1 VIVKGEYMNRNL
13 RWRVLLTLAVMVVAL
28 CLVLPSVPGIKNTL
42 LGKILPDTAINL
54 GLDLKGGIHLTLGVD
69 VDKAIENNM
78 STMGQDIKASA
89 REEDLAVLKPTALPG
104 TRLEAVLVG
113 SARQEAFEKLL
124 GKQFPNLRIDGKET
138 LPEDRVKYVLSMTPD
153 YKKYLAKLTLDQAV
167 KTIRNRI
174 DQFGVAEPDIRRQEG
189 NRIQVQL
196 PGLNDPERAIAVIGK
211 TAHLEF
217 KVVDDSVDP
226 ESAKQGLLGP
236 GRELGVMTQRGPNN
250 AAAELPIVLKKEAV
264 MTGEHITDARATI
277 EQNNNQFAVSMTF
290 NARGARVFERV
301 TEENIKKRL
310 AIVLDGK
317 CYSAPVIQDKIAGG
331 KAQITGNFSQEEARD
346 LAIVLRAGA
355 LPAPVTV
362 LEQRTVGP
370 TLGQESIDA
379 GIMATG
385 IAALAIVLFMAV
397 YYKTAGLF
405 ANTVLML
412 NIVLT
417 LAGLAAFGATLT
429 LPGIAGIIL
438 TIVMAVDANVLIYE
452 RIREELRHGLVASEA
467 VHKGYD
473 RATLTILDSNTTN
486 VLVAIILY
494 QFGTGPIRGFAVT
507 LVLGIVMSMFT
518 AIFVSRIMFDLYLS
532 KRPADSAVSI

>member
-1 VIVKGEYMNRNL
+1 MGEHMFRNL
-13 RWRVLLTLAVMVVAL
+13 RWRIIVSLVVLAVAVIL
-28 CLVLPSVPGIKNTL
+28 LLPSAPGIKKTT
-42 LGKILPDTAINL
+42 LGKLLPDTAINL

-78 STMGQDIKASA
+78 AGIGQDIRAVA
-89 REEDLAVLKPTALPG
+89 REKNLAVIKPNVMSGP
-104 TRLEAVLVG
+104 RLEAQLVG
-113 SARQEAFEKLL
+113 AANQEAFETLL
-124 GKQFPNLRIDGKET
+124 KKEFRNLKIDSKENQA
-138 LPEDRVKYVLSMTPD
+138 EDRVRYVLSMTPEF
-153 YKKYLAKLTLDQAV
+153 KKELAKLTLDQAV

-196 PGLNDPERAIAVIGK
+196 PGLSDPERAIAVIGK

-217 KVVDDSVDP
+217 KLVDDTVDP
-226 ESAKQGLLGP
+226 AAIKQGLVGP
-236 GRELGVMTQRGPNN
+236 GREIIPLMQRSTGAAGKDVPLVVM
-250 AAAELPIVLKKEAV
+250 KDAV
-264 MTGEHITDARATI
+264 MTGEHITDARAQI
-277 EQNNNQFAVSMTF
+277 EQNNNQFSVGLTF
-290 NARGARVFERV
+290 NARGARIFERV

-331 KAQITGNFSQEEARD
+331 KAQITGSFTQDEARD

-355 LPAPVTV
+355 LPAPVSI

-379 GIMATG
+379 GMMATL
-385 IAALAIVLFMAV
+385 IAAVAIVVFMAV
-397 YYKTAGLF
+397 YYGVAGLF
-405 ANTVLML
+405 ANAVLML

-417 LAGLAAFGATLT
+417 LAGLALFGATLT

-438 TIVMAVDANVLIYE
+438 TIAMAVDANVLIYE
-452 RIREELRHGLVASEA
+452 RIREELRLGLKAAEA

-473 RATLTILDSNTTN
+473 RAMLAILDSNTTN

-507 LVLGIVMSMFT
+507 MVLGIIMSMFT
-518 AIFVSRIMFDLYLS
+518 AIFISRIMFDIYLS
-532 KRPADSAVSI
+532 KRPADAAVSI

>member
-1 VIVKGEYMNRNL
+1 MNISL
-13 RWRVLLTLAVMVVAL
+13 RWRIIITIAVLSLAII
-28 CLVLPSVPGIKNTL
+28 LVLPSLPGIKKTT

-69 VDKAIENNM
+69 VDKAIENSM
-78 STMGQDIKASA
+78 ATHGQDIKAGA
-89 REEDLAVLKPTALPG
+89 REENLAVLKPTVLPG
-104 TRLEAVLVG
+104 PRLEAQLVG
-113 SARQEAFEKLL
+113 ADKQEAFEKLL
-124 GKQFPNLRIDGKET
+124 AKQFPTLKIDAKET
-138 LPEDRVKYVLSMTPD
+138 QSEDRVKYVLSFTPD
-153 YKKYLAKLTLDQAV
+153 YKKYLNKLTLDQAV

-196 PGLNDPERAIAVIGK
+196 PGLQDPDRAIAVIGK

-217 KVVDDSVDP
+217 KIVDDMVDP
-226 ESAKQGLLGP
+226 ASIKQGLIPP
-236 GRELGVMTQRGPNN
+236 GREISSINQRGGLDGKV
-250 AAAELPIVLKKEAV
+250 AEQPIVLMRDAV
-264 MTGEHITDARATI
+264 MTGEYITDARAQI
-277 EQNNNQFAVSMTF
+277 EQNNNQFSVSLTF
-290 NARGARVFERV
+290 NARGAKVFERV

-317 CYSAPVIQDKIAGG
+317 VYSAPVIQDKIAGG
-331 KAQITGNFSQEEARD
+331 RAQITGRFTQDEARD

-355 LPAPVTV
+355 LPAPVNV

-379 GIMATG
+379 GMLATG
-385 IAALAIVLFMAV
+385 IAAIAIVVFMAI
-397 YYKTAGLF
+397 YYSTAGMF
-405 ANTVLML
+405 ADVVLLL
-412 NIVLT
+412 NILMT
-417 LAGLAAFGATLT
+417 MAGLGLFGATLT

-438 TIVMAVDANVLIYE
+438 TIAMAVDANVLIFE
-452 RIREELRHGLVASEA
+452 RIREELRHGATPRQA
-467 VHKGYD
+467 VEKGYGK
-473 RATLTILDSNTTN
+473 ATLTILDSNTTN
-486 VLVAIILY
+486 VIVAIILY

-532 KRPADSAVSI
+532 KRPADAPVSI

>member
-1 VIVKGEYMNRNL
+1 MNRNL
-13 RWRVLLTLAVMVVAL
+13 RWRVLTTLAVMAVAL
-28 CLVLPSVPGIKNTL
+28 CLVLPSVPGIKNTM

-78 STMGQDIKASA
+78 STMGEDIKASA
-89 REEDLAVLKPTALPG
+89 REDDLAVLKPVLLPG
-104 TRLEAVLVG
+104 PRLEAVLVG
-113 SARQEAFEKLL
+113 SAKQEAFEKLL

-138 LPEDRVKYVLSMTPD
+138 QSEDRVKYLLSMTPD

-217 KVVDDSVDP
+217 KIVDDSADP
-226 ESAKQGLLGP
+226 VAATKGIVGP
-236 GRELGVMTQRGPNN
+236 GRELTYMMQHGPKNDGKGI
-250 AAAELPIVLKKEAV
+250 PIVLMKEAV
-264 MTGEHITDARATI
+264 LTGENITDARATI
-277 EQNNNQFAVSMTF
+277 EQNNNQFSVSLTF
-290 NARGARVFERV
+290 NARGARIFERV
-301 TEENIKKRL
+301 TAENIKKRL

-331 KAQITGNFSQEEARD
+331 KAQITGRFGQEEARD

-355 LPAPVTV
+355 LPAPVNV
-362 LEQRTVGP
+362 LEQRTIGP

-379 GIMATG
+379 GMMATG
-385 IAALAIVLFMAV
+385 IAAIAIIVFMAIYYSMAGIFADIVL
-397 YYKTAGLF
+397 L
-405 ANTVLML
+405 L

-417 LAGLAAFGATLT
+417 MAGLAAFGATLT

-438 TIVMAVDANVLIYE
+438 TIAMAVDANVLIYE
-452 RIREELRHGLVASEA
+452 RIREELRKGVKPLEA
-467 VHKGYD
+467 VDKGYGK
-473 RATLTILDSNTTN
+473 ATLTILDSNTTN
-486 VLVAIILY
+486 VIVAIILY

-507 LVLGIVMSMFT
+507 LVLGIIMSMFT
-518 AIFVSRIMFDLYLS
+518 AIFVSRIMFDLYMS
-532 KRPADSAVSI
+532 KRKADAPVSI

>member
-1 VIVKGEYMNRNL
+1 MYRNL
-13 RWRVLLTLAVMVVAL
+13 RWRLLLTLVVMAAAL
-28 CLVLPSVPGIKNTL
+28 ILVLPSAPGIRSTT
-42 LGKILPDTAINL
+42 LGKFLPDTAINL

-78 STMGQDIKASA
+78 ASVGQDIKASA
-89 REEDLAVLKPTALPG
+89 REENLALLKPNLLPG
-104 TRLEAVLVG
+104 PRLEAVLVG
-113 SARQEAFEKLL
+113 ADKQQAFEQLL
-124 GKQFPNLRIDGKET
+124 KKQFNSLKIDAKEVQA
-138 LPEDRVKYVLSMTPD
+138 EDKVKYLLSMTPE
-153 YKKYLAKLTLDQAV
+153 YKTYLSKLTLDQAV

-196 PGLNDPERAIAVIGK
+196 PGMQDPARAISVIGK

-217 KVVDDSVDP
+217 KIVDDTVDP
-226 ESAKQGLLGP
+226 ASVKQGLIGP
-236 GRELGVMTQRGPNN
+236 GRELSVIRTRG
-250 AAAELPIVLKKEAV
+250 AKGAESEAPIVLKKDAV
-264 MTGEHITDARATI
+264 MTGEYITDARATI
-277 EQNNNQFAVSMTF
+277 EQNNNQFSVSMTF
-290 NARGARVFERV
+290 NARGAKVFERV
-301 TEENIKKRL
+301 TEENVNKRL

-317 CYSAPVIQDKIAGG
+317 CYSAPVIRDKIAGG
-331 KAQITGNFSQEEARD
+331 KAQITGSFTQDEARD

-355 LPAPVTV
+355 LPAPVSV

-379 GIMATG
+379 GMMATG
-385 IAALAIVLFMAV
+385 IAAVLIIVFMAV
-397 YYKTAGLF
+397 YYRVAGLF
-405 ANTVLML
+405 ANTVLVL

-417 LAGLAAFGATLT
+417 MAGLAAFGATLT

-452 RIREELRHGLVASEA
+452 RIREELRHGLKASEA

-473 RATLTILDSNTTN
+473 RATLAILDSNTTN

-532 KRPADSAVSI
+532 KRPADAAVSI

>member
-1 VIVKGEYMNRNL
+1 MYRNL
-13 RWRVLLTLAVMVVAL
+13 RWRLLVTLAVILIAL
-28 CLVLPSVPGIKNTL
+28 VFLLPSAPGIKGTT
-42 LGKILPDTAINL
+42 LGKILPDSAINL

-78 STMGQDIKASA
+78 GTLGQDLKASA
-89 REEDLAVLKPTALPG
+89 REENLAVLRPNILPG
-104 TRLEAVLVG
+104 PRLEAVLVG
-113 SARQEAFEKLL
+113 ADKQDAFEKLL
-124 GKQFPNLRIDGKET
+124 AKSFASLKIDAKEKQ
-138 LPEDRVKYVLSMTPD
+138 PEDRVRYVLSMTPA
-153 YKKYLAKLTLDQAV
+153 YKKELSRLTLDQAV

-196 PGLNDPERAIAVIGK
+196 PGLTDPERAIAIIGK

-217 KVVDDSVDP
+217 KIVDDSVDP
-226 ESAKQGLLGP
+226 ASIKAGLVGP
-236 GRELGVMTQRGPNN
+236 GREITTMVTHGSKGGANET
-250 AAAELPIVLKKEAV
+250 PIVLMKDAV
-264 MTGEHITDARATI
+264 MTGEYITDARATI
-277 EQNNNQFAVSMTF
+277 ESNNNQFAVSMNF
-290 NARGARVFERV
+290 NARGAKVFERI

-317 CYSAPVIQDKIAGG
+317 CYSAPVIQDKIPGG
-331 KAQITGNFSQEEARD
+331 RAQITGSFTQDEARD

-355 LPAPVTV
+355 LPAPVSV

-379 GIMATG
+379 GIMSTL
-385 IAALAIVLFMAV
+385 IAAVCIVVFMAV
-397 YYKTAGLF
+397 YYGFAGIF
-405 ANTVLML
+405 ANIVLLL

-417 LAGLAAFGATLT
+417 MAGLAAFGATLT

-438 TIVMAVDANVLIYE
+438 TIAMAVDANVLIYE
-452 RIREELRHGLVASEA
+452 RIREELRLGLKPADA

-473 RATLTILDSNTTN
+473 RATLAIIDSNTTN

-507 LVLGIVMSMFT
+507 LVLGILMSMFT
-518 AIFVSRIMFDLYLS
+518 AIFVSRIMFDLYIS
-532 KRPADSAVSI
+532 KRPANAAVSI

>member
-1 VIVKGEYMNRNL
+1 MNRNL
-13 RWRVLLTLAVMVVAL
+13 RWRVLLTLAVMLVAV
-28 CLVLPSVPGIKNTL
+28 CLVLPSVPGVKNTM
-42 LGKILPDTAINL
+42 LGKILPDTVINL

-78 STMGQDIKASA
+78 ASQGQDIKASA
-89 REEDLAVLKPTALPG
+89 REENLAVLKPGVLPG

-113 SARQEAFEKLL
+113 ADKQEAFETLL
-124 GKQFPNLRIDGKET
+124 NKQFPNLRIDGKET

-196 PGLNDPERAIAVIGK
+196 PGLSDPERAIAIIGK

-217 KVVDDSVDP
+217 KIVDDSVDP
-226 ESAKQGLLGP
+226 ESVKQGLLGP
-236 GRELGVMTQRGPNN
+236 GRELTVMVQRGPNDG
-250 AAAELPIVLKKEAV
+250 ASSIPIVLKKEAV
-264 MTGEHITDARATI
+264 LTGEHITDARATI
-277 EQNNNQFAVSMTF
+277 EQNNNQFSVSLTF
-290 NARGARVFERV
+290 NARGAKIFERV

-317 CYSAPVIQDKIAGG
+317 CYSAPVIQDKISGG
-331 KAQITGNFSQEEARD
+331 KAQITGRFSQEEARD

-355 LPAPVTV
+355 LPAPVNV

-379 GIMATG
+379 GVMATL
-385 IAALAIVLFMAV
+385 IAAIAIVIFMAL
-397 YYKTAGLF
+397 YYSMAGLF
-405 ANTVLML
+405 ADFVLLL

-417 LAGLAAFGATLT
+417 MAGLAAFGATLT

-438 TIVMAVDANVLIYE
+438 TIVMAVDANVLIFE
-452 RIREELRHGLVASEA
+452 RIREELRKGVKPLEA
-467 VHKGYD
+467 VDKGYGK
-473 RATLTILDSNTTN
+473 ATLTILDSNTTN
-486 VLVAIILY
+486 VIVAIILY

-507 LVLGIVMSMFT
+507 LVLGIIMSMFT
-518 AIFVSRIMFDLYLS
+518 AIFVSRILFDLYLS
-532 KRPADSAVSI
+532 KRKADAPVSI

>member
-1 VIVKGEYMNRNL
+1 MYRNL
-13 RWRVLLTLAVMVVAL
+13 RWRLLLTLAVMTVAL
-28 CLVLPSVPGIKNTL
+28 ALVLPSVPGIHKTA

-69 VDKAIENNM
+69 VDKAIDNNM
-78 STMGQDIKASA
+78 ASMGQDIKASA
-89 REEDLAVLKPTALPG
+89 REENLAVLKPTALPG
-104 TRLEAVLVG
+104 PRLEAVLVG
-113 SARQEAFEKLL
+113 ADKQDAFEKLL
-124 GKQFPNLRIDGKET
+124 QKQFPNLKIDAKEAQ
-138 LPEDRVKYVLSMTPD
+138 PEDRVKYLLSMTPD

-196 PGLNDPERAIAVIGK
+196 PGLQDPERAIAVIGK

-217 KVVDDSVDP
+217 KIVDDSVDP
-226 ESAKQGLLGP
+226 ASLAQGLVGP
-236 GRELGVMTQRGPNN
+236 GRELSTIVVRGPKGQTV
-250 AAAELPIVLKKEAV
+250 EQPIVLKKDAV
-264 MTGEHITDARATI
+264 MTGEYITDARATI
-277 EQNNNQFAVSMTF
+277 EQNNNQFSVSLTF
-290 NARGARVFERV
+290 NARGAKVFERV

-355 LPAPVTV
+355 LPAPVSV

-385 IAALAIVLFMAV
+385 FAAIAIVLFMAV
-397 YYKTAGLF
+397 YYGAAGLF
-405 ANTVLML
+405 ADFVLLL

-438 TIVMAVDANVLIYE
+438 TIAMAVDANVLIYE
-452 RIREELRHGLVASEA
+452 RIREELRHGLKPADA

-532 KRPADSAVSI
+532 RRPADAPVSI

>member
-1 VIVKGEYMNRNL
+1 MNRNL
-13 RWRVLLTLAVMVVAL
+13 RWRVLLTLAVMAVAL
-28 CLVLPSVPGIKNTL
+28 GLVLPSVPGIKNTL

-78 STMGQDIKASA
+78 VSQGQDIKASA
-89 REEDLAVLKPTALPG
+89 REDDLAVLKPTPLPG

-113 SARQEAFEKLL
+113 SAKQEAFEKLL

-196 PGLNDPERAIAVIGK
+196 PGLHDPERAIAVIGK

-217 KVVDDSVDP
+217 KIVDDSIDP
-226 ESAKQGLLGP
+226 ASVKQGLIGP
-236 GRELGVMTQRGPNN
+236 GRELTAMVQRGPKGDSTDI
-250 AAAELPIVLKKEAV
+250 PIVLKKDAV
-264 MTGEHITDARATI
+264 LTGEHITDARATI
-277 EQNNNQFAVSMTF
+277 ESNNNQFSVSLTF
-290 NARGARVFERV
+290 NARGAKIFERV

-317 CYSAPVIQDKIAGG
+317 CYSAPVIQDKISGG
-331 KAQITGNFSQEEARD
+331 KAQITGRFSQEEARD

-385 IAALAIVLFMAV
+385 IAALAIILFMAV
-397 YYKTAGLF
+397 YYSTAGIF
-405 ANTVLML
+405 ADIVLLL

-417 LAGLAAFGATLT
+417 MAGLAAFGATLT

-438 TIVMAVDANVLIYE
+438 TIAMAVDANVLIYE
-452 RIREELRHGLVASEA
+452 RIREELRKGVKPLEA
-467 VHKGYD
+467 VDKGYAK
-473 RATLTILDSNTTN
+473 ATLTILDSNTTN
-486 VLVAIILY
+486 VIVAIILY

-507 LVLGIVMSMFT
+507 LVLGIIMSMFT
-518 AIFVSRIMFDLYLS
+518 AIFVSRIMFDLYLA
-532 KRPADSAVSI
+532 KRTADAPVSI

>member
-1 VIVKGEYMNRNL
+1 MYRNL
-13 RWRVLLTLAVMVVAL
+13 RWRLLLTLAVMIVAL
-28 CLVLPSVPGIKNTL
+28 ALVLPSVPGIKNTG

-69 VDKAIENNM
+69 VDKAIDNNM
-78 STMGQDIKASA
+78 ASLGQDIKASA
-89 REEDLAVLKPTALPG
+89 REENLALLKPNVLPG
-104 TRLEAVLVG
+104 PRLEAVLVG
-113 SARQEAFEKLL
+113 ADKQEAFEKLL
-124 GKQFPNLRIDGKET
+124 QKHFSSLKIDAKEVQA
-138 LPEDRVKYVLSMTPD
+138 EDKVKYLLSMTPD
-153 YKKYLAKLTLDQAV
+153 YKKYLSKLTLDQAV

-196 PGLNDPERAIAVIGK
+196 PGLSDPERAIAVIGK

-217 KVVDDSVDP
+217 KIVDDTADP
-226 ESAKQGLLGP
+226 AGLIGP
-236 GRELGVMTQRGPNN
+236 GRELSVIKSRGPKGQSVDQ
-250 AAAELPIVLKKEAV
+250 PIVLKKDAV
-264 MTGEHITDARATI
+264 MTGEYITDARATI
-277 EQNNNQFAVSMTF
+277 EQNNNQFSVSLTF
-290 NARGARVFERV
+290 NARGAKVFERV

-317 CYSAPVIQDKIAGG
+317 CYSAPVIQDKIPGG
-331 KAQITGNFSQEEARD
+331 KAQITGSFTQEEARD

-355 LPAPVTV
+355 LPAPVNV

-379 GIMATG
+379 GMMATG
-385 IAALAIVLFMAV
+385 FAAIAIIVFMAL
-397 YYKTAGLF
+397 YYGVAGLF
-405 ANTVLML
+405 ANAVLLL

-438 TIVMAVDANVLIYE
+438 TIAMAVDANVLIYE
-452 RIREELRHGLVASEA
+452 RIREELRHGLKPADA

-532 KRPADSAVSI
+532 KRPADAAVSI

>member
-1 VIVKGEYMNRNL
+1 MYRNL
-13 RWRVLLTLAVMVVAL
+13 RWRLLLTLAVMLTAL
-28 CLVLPSVPGIKNTL
+28 ILVLPSVPGIRNTS
-42 LGKILPDTAINL
+42 LGKILPDTVINL

-78 STMGQDIKASA
+78 ASTGQDIKASA
-89 REEDLAVLKPTALPG
+89 REENLALLKPSVLPG
-104 TRLEAVLVG
+104 PRLEAVLVG
-113 SARQEAFEKLL
+113 ADKQEAFEQLL
-124 GKQFPNLRIDGKET
+124 KKQFSSLKIDAKEVQA
-138 LPEDRVKYVLSMTPD
+138 EDRVKYLLSMTPE
-153 YKKYLAKLTLDQAV
+153 YKTYLSKLTLDQAV

-196 PGLNDPERAIAVIGK
+196 PGLQDPDRAIAVIGK

-217 KVVDDSVDP
+217 KLVDDTVDP
-226 ESAKQGLLGP
+226 ASVRQGILGP
-236 GRELGVMTQRGPNN
+236 GRELSVIKSRG
-250 AAAELPIVLKKEAV
+250 AKGASAEAPIVLMKDAL
-264 MTGEHITDARATI
+264 MTGEYITDARATI
-277 EQNNNQFAVSMTF
+277 EQNNNQFSVSMTF
-290 NARGARVFERV
+290 NARGAKVFERV

-331 KAQITGNFSQEEARD
+331 KAQITGNFTQDEARD

-379 GIMATG
+379 GMMATG
-385 IAALAIVLFMAV
+385 IAALLIVVFMAV
-397 YYKTAGLF
+397 YYKMAGLF
-405 ANTVLML
+405 ANTVLIL

-438 TIVMAVDANVLIYE
+438 TIVMAVDANVLINE
-452 RIREELRHGLVASEA
+452 RIREELLHGLKPSEA

-518 AIFVSRIMFDLYLS
+518 AIFVSRILFDLYLS

>member
-1 VIVKGEYMNRNL
+1 MYRNL
-13 RWRVLLTLAVMVVAL
+13 RWRLLLTLAVMIVAFA
-28 CLVLPSVPGIKNTL
+28 LVLPSVPGIKNTS

-69 VDKAIENNM
+69 VDKAIDNNM
-78 STMGQDIKASA
+78 ASLGQDIKASA
-89 REEDLAVLKPTALPG
+89 REENLALLKPTVLPG
-104 TRLEAVLVG
+104 PRLEAVLVG
-113 SARQEAFEKLL
+113 ADKQEAFEKLL
-124 GKQFPNLRIDGKET
+124 QKQFTALKVDAKEVQA
-138 LPEDRVKYVLSMTPD
+138 EDKVKYLLSMTPD
-153 YKKYLAKLTLDQAV
+153 YKKYLSKLTLDQAV

-196 PGLNDPERAIAVIGK
+196 PGLHDPERAISVIGK

-217 KVVDDSVDP
+217 KIVDDTADP
-226 ESAKQGLLGP
+226 AGLIGP
-236 GRELGVMTQRGPNN
+236 GRELSVIKSRGPKGQTVDQ
-250 AAAELPIVLKKEAV
+250 PIVLKKDAV
-264 MTGEHITDARATI
+264 MTGEYITDARATI
-277 EQNNNQFAVSMTF
+277 EQNNNQFSVSLTF
-290 NARGARVFERV
+290 NARGAKVFERV

-317 CYSAPVIQDKIAGG
+317 CYSAPVIQDKIPGG
-331 KAQITGNFSQEEARD
+331 KASITGSFTQEEARD

-355 LPAPVTV
+355 LPAPVNV

-379 GIMATG
+379 GMMSTG
-385 IAALAIVLFMAV
+385 FAAIAIIVFMAV
-397 YYKTAGLF
+397 YYRTAGVF
-405 ANTVLML
+405 ADIVLIL

-438 TIVMAVDANVLIYE
+438 TIAMAVDANVLIYE
-452 RIREELRHGLVASEA
+452 RIREELRHGLKPADA

-532 KRPADSAVSI
+532 KRPADASVSI

>member
-1 VIVKGEYMNRNL
+1 MYRNL
-13 RWRVLLTLAVMVVAL
+13 RWRFLVTLAVMLVAVI
-28 CLVLPSVPGIKNTL
+28 LVLPSVPGVTGTT
-42 LGKILPDTAINL
+42 LGKYLPDTAINL

-69 VDKAIENNM
+69 VDKAMDNNM
-78 STMGQDIKASA
+78 SSIGQDIKSTA
-89 REEDLAVLKPTALPG
+89 REENLAVLKPNLLPG
-104 TRLEAVLVG
+104 LRLECVLVG
-113 SARQEAFEKLL
+113 ADKQDAFEKILSQ
-124 GKQFPNLRIDGKET
+124 QFGPLKIDAKES
-138 LPEDRVKYVLSMTPD
+138 LPEDRVRYVLSMTSEH
-153 YKKYLAKLTLDQAV
+153 KNYLSKLTMDQAV

-196 PGLNDPERAIAVIGK
+196 PGMSDPERAIAVIGK

-217 KVVDDSVDP
+217 KVVDDTVDP
-226 ESAKQGLLGP
+226 ASVSQGLLGP
-236 GRELGVMTQRGPNN
+236 GRELSVIKSRSGK
-250 AAAELPIVLKKEAV
+250 AETETPIVLKKDAV
-264 MTGEHITDARATI
+264 MTGEYITDARATI
-277 EQNNNQFAVSMTF
+277 EQNNNQFSVSMTF
-290 NARGARVFERV
+290 NARGAKIFERV

-331 KAQITGNFSQEEARD
+331 KAQITGNFTQDEARD

-355 LPAPVTV
+355 LPAPVSV

-379 GIMATG
+379 GIMATAG
-385 IAALAIVLFMAV
+385 AALAIVLFMTF
-397 YYKTAGLF
+397 YYRVAGLF
-405 ANTVLML
+405 ANVVLVL

-438 TIVMAVDANVLIYE
+438 TIVTAVDANVLIYE
-452 RIREELRHGLVASEA
+452 RIREELALGLKPAEA

-473 RATLTILDSNTTN
+473 RATLAILDSNTTN
-486 VLVAIILY
+486 ALVAVILY

-507 LVLGIVMSMFT
+507 LVLGIAMSMFT
-518 AIFVSRIMFDLYLS
+518 AIFVSRILFDLYLS
-532 KRPADSAVSI
+532 RRPADAAVSI

>member
-1 VIVKGEYMNRNL
+1 MIVKGEYMNRNL
-13 RWRVLLTLAVMVVAL
+13 RWRVLLTLTVMAVAL

-78 STMGQDIKASA
+78 ASMGQDIKASA
-89 REEDLAVLKPTALPG
+89 REDDLALLKPTMLPG

-113 SARQEAFEKLL
+113 QAKQEAFEKLL
-124 GKQFPNLRIDGKET
+124 AKQFPNLRVDGKEI
-138 LPEDRVKYVLSMTPD
+138 LPEDRVKYLLSMTQD
-153 YKKYLAKLTLDQAV
+153 YKKYLSKLTIDQAV

-196 PGLNDPERAIAVIGK
+196 PGLTDPERAIAVIGK

-217 KVVDDSVDP
+217 KIVDDTVDP
-226 ESAKQGLLGP
+226 SAIKQGLLGP
-236 GRELGVMTQRGPNN
+236 GRELSVMMQRGSSGGNS
-250 AAAELPIVLKKEAV
+250 EIPIVLKKDAV
-264 MTGEHITDARATI
+264 MTGEYITDARATI
-277 EQNNNQFAVSMTF
+277 EQNNNQFSVSLTF
-290 NARGARVFERV
+290 NARGAKIFERV
-301 TEENIKKRL
+301 TEENLKRRL

-331 KAQITGNFSQEEARD
+331 KAQITGRFSQEEARD

-355 LPAPVTV
+355 LPAPVNI
-362 LEQRTVGP
+362 LEQRTIGP

-379 GIMATG
+379 GMMATA

-397 YYKTAGLF
+397 YYSTAGIF
-405 ANTVLML
+405 ADIVLLL

-417 LAGLAAFGATLT
+417 MAGLAAFGATLT

-438 TIVMAVDANVLIYE
+438 TIAMAVDANVLIYE
-452 RIREELRHGLVASEA
+452 RIREELRKGVKPLEA
-467 VHKGYD
+467 VDKGYGK
-473 RATLTILDSNTTN
+473 ATLTILDSNTTN
-486 VLVAIILY
+486 VIVAIILY

-507 LVLGIVMSMFT
+507 LVLGIIMSMFT
-518 AIFVSRIMFDLYLS
+518 AIFVSRIMFDLYMS
-532 KRPADSAVSI
+532 KRKADAPVSI

>member
-1 VIVKGEYMNRNL
+1 MYRNL
-13 RWRVLLTLAVMVVAL
+13 RWRLLLTLAVMIVAL
-28 CLVLPSVPGIKNTL
+28 VFLLPSAPGIKNTT
-42 LGKILPDTAINL
+42 LGKYLPDSAINL

-78 STMGQDIKASA
+78 SSLGQDIKASA
-89 REEDLAVLKPTALPG
+89 REENLAVLKPNVLPG
-104 TRLEAVLVG
+104 PRLEAVLVG
-113 SARQEAFEKLL
+113 ADKQEAFESLL
-124 GKQFPNLRIDGKET
+124 KKSFSSLKIDAKET
-138 LPEDRVKYVLSMTPD
+138 QPEDRVRYVLSMTPD
-153 YKKYLAKLTLDQAV
+153 YKKYLSKLTLDQAV

-174 DQFGVAEPDIRRQEG
+174 DQFGVSEPDIRRQEG

-196 PGLNDPERAIAVIGK
+196 PGLTDPERAIAIIGK

-217 KVVDDSVDP
+217 KIVDDSVDP
-226 ESAKQGLLGP
+226 ASVQQGLVGP
-236 GRELGVMTQRGPNN
+236 GRELSVIKSRGPKGNTID
-250 AAAELPIVLKKEAV
+250 APIVLKKDAV
-264 MTGEHITDARATI
+264 MTGEYITDARATI
-277 EQNNNQFAVSMTF
+277 ESNNNQFSVSMTF
-290 NARGARVFERV
+290 NARGAKVFERV

-317 CYSAPVIQDKIAGG
+317 CYSAPVIQDKIPGG
-331 KAQITGNFSQEEARD
+331 KAQITGSFTQDEARD

-355 LPAPVTV
+355 LPAPVNV

-379 GIMATG
+379 GMMSTL
-385 IAALAIVLFMAV
+385 IAAAAIIIFMAV
-397 YYKTAGLF
+397 YYGVAGLF
-405 ANTVLML
+405 ANCVLIL

-417 LAGLAAFGATLT
+417 MAGLAAFGATLT

-438 TIVMAVDANVLIYE
+438 TIAMAVDANVLIYE
-452 RIREELRHGLVASEA
+452 RIREELRLGLKPADA

-473 RATLTILDSNTTN
+473 LATLAILDSNTTN

-507 LVLGIVMSMFT
+507 LVLGIIMSMFT
-518 AIFVSRIMFDLYLS
+518 AIFVSRIMFDLYIS
-532 KRPADSAVSI
+532 KRPADAAVSI

>member
-1 VIVKGEYMNRNL
+1 MYRNL
-13 RWRVLLTLAVMVVAL
+13 RWRILLTLGV
-28 CLVLPSVPGIKNTL
+28 LVLALAFLLPSAPGIKNTTI
-42 LGKILPDTAINL
+42 GKFLPDSAINL

-69 VDKAIENNM
+69 VEKAIDNNM
-78 STMGQDIKASA
+78 STLGQDIKATA
-89 REEDLAVLKPTALPG
+89 REDNLAVLKPNILPG
-104 TRLEAVLVG
+104 PRLEAVLVG
-113 SARQEAFEKLL
+113 SDKQEAFEALL
-124 GKQFPNLRIDGKET
+124 KKTFASLKIDSKET
-138 LPEDRVKYVLSMTPD
+138 QAEDRVRYVLSMTPE
-153 YKKYLAKLTLDQAV
+153 YKKYLSKLTIDQAV

-196 PGLNDPERAIAVIGK
+196 PGLTDPERAIAVIGK

-217 KVVDDSVDP
+217 KLVDDAVDP
-226 ESAKQGLLGP
+226 ENVKLGLIGP
-236 GRELGVMTQRGPNN
+236 GRELSTIVSKGPKG
-250 AAAELPIVLKKEAV
+250 ATHESPIVLKKDAV
-264 MTGEHITDARATI
+264 MTGEYITDARATI
-277 EQNNNQFAVSMTF
+277 ESNNNQFSVSMTF
-290 NARGARVFERV
+290 NARGAKVFERI

-331 KAQITGNFSQEEARD
+331 KAQITGNFSQDEARD

-355 LPAPVTV
+355 LPAPVNI

-379 GIMATG
+379 GMLATG
-385 IAALAIVLFMAV
+385 LAAIAIIVFMAL
-397 YYKTAGLF
+397 YYSVAGLF
-405 ANTVLML
+405 ANVVLLL

-417 LAGLAAFGATLT
+417 MAGLAAFGATLT

-438 TIVMAVDANVLIYE
+438 TIAMAVDANVLIYE
-452 RIREELRHGLVASEA
+452 RIREELRLGLKPAEA

-473 RATLTILDSNTTN
+473 RATLAILDSNTTN

-507 LVLGIVMSMFT
+507 LVLGIIMSMFT

>member
-1 VIVKGEYMNRNL
+1 MNRNL
-13 RWRVLLTLAVMVVAL
+13 RWRVLLTLAVMVVSL

-78 STMGQDIKASA
+78 SNMGQEIKASA
-89 REEDLAVLKPTALPG
+89 REDDLAVLKPTLLPG
-104 TRLEAVLVG
+104 LRLEAVLVG
-113 SARQEAFEKLL
+113 AAKQEAFEKILS
-124 GKQFPNLRIDGKET
+124 KQFPNVRVDGKET
-138 LPEDRVKYVLSMTPD
+138 LPEDRVKYLLSMTPD

-174 DQFGVAEPDIRRQEG
+174 DEFGVAEPDIRRQEG

-196 PGLNDPERAIAVIGK
+196 PGLHDPERAIAVIGK

-217 KVVDDSVDP
+217 KIVDDSVDP
-226 ESAKQGLLGP
+226 TAVQQGLLGP
-236 GRELGVMTQRGPNN
+236 GRELTTMVQHGPKSGSR
-250 AAAELPIVLKKEAV
+250 EIPIVLKKEAV

-290 NARGARVFERV
+290 NARGAKIFERV
-301 TEENIKKRL
+301 TGENLKKRL

-317 CYSAPVIQDKIAGG
+317 CYSAPVIQDKISGG
-331 KAQITGNFSQEEARD
+331 KAQITGSFSQEEARD

-355 LPAPVTV
+355 LPAPVNI

-379 GIMATG
+379 GMMATG
-385 IAALAIVLFMAV
+385 IAAIAIILFMAV
-397 YYKTAGLF
+397 YYSLAGIF
-405 ANTVLML
+405 ADIVLLL

-417 LAGLAAFGATLT
+417 MAGLAAFGATLT

-438 TIVMAVDANVLIYE
+438 TIAMAVDANVLIYE
-452 RIREELRHGLVASEA
+452 RIREELRKGVKPLEA
-467 VHKGYD
+467 VEKGYGK
-473 RATLTILDSNTTN
+473 ATLTILDSNTTN
-486 VLVAIILY
+486 VIVAIILY

-507 LVLGIVMSMFT
+507 LVLGIIMSMFT
-518 AIFVSRIMFDLYLS
+518 AIFVSRIMFDLYMS
-532 KRPADSAVSI
+532 KRKADAPVSI

>member
-1 VIVKGEYMNRNL
+1 MYRNL
-13 RWRVLLTLAVMVVAL
+13 RWRLLLTLAVMIVAL
-28 CLVLPSVPGIKNTL
+28 IFLLPSAPGIKNTT
-42 LGKILPDTAINL
+42 LGRFLPDSAINL

-78 STMGQDIKASA
+78 SSLGQDLKASS
-89 REEDLAVLKPTALPG
+89 REENLAVLRPNVMPG
-104 TRLEAVLVG
+104 PRLEVVLVG
-113 SARQEAFEKLL
+113 ADKQDAFEKLL
-124 GKQFPNLRIDGKET
+124 AKSFSSLKIDAKET
-138 LPEDRVKYVLSMTPD
+138 QPEDRVRYVLSMTPD
-153 YKKYLAKLTLDQAV
+153 YKKYLSKLTLDQAV

-174 DQFGVAEPDIRRQEG
+174 DQFGVAEPDIRREEG

-196 PGLNDPERAIAVIGK
+196 PGLTDPERAIAIIGK

-217 KVVDDSVDP
+217 KIVDDSVDP
-226 ESAKQGLLGP
+226 ASIRQGLVGP
-236 GRELGVMTQRGPNN
+236 GRELTTIITRGPKG
-250 AAAELPIVLKKEAV
+250 ATSEAPIVLMKDAV
-264 MTGEHITDARATI
+264 MTGEYITDARATI
-277 EQNNNQFAVSMTF
+277 ESNNNQFSVSMTF
-290 NARGARVFERV
+290 NARGAKVFERV

-317 CYSAPVIQDKIAGG
+317 CYSAPVIQDKIPGG
-331 KAQITGNFSQEEARD
+331 KAQITGSFTQDEARD

-355 LPAPVTV
+355 LPAPVNV

-379 GIMATG
+379 GMMATI
-385 IAALAIVLFMAV
+385 IAAAAIIVFMAL
-397 YYKTAGLF
+397 YYRVAGLF
-405 ANTVLML
+405 ANVVLML

-438 TIVMAVDANVLIYE
+438 TIAMAVDANVLIYE
-452 RIREELRHGLVASEA
+452 RIREELRLGLRPADA

-473 RATLTILDSNTTN
+473 LATLAILDSNTTN

-507 LVLGIVMSMFT
+507 LVLGILMSMFT
-518 AIFVSRIMFDLYLS
+518 AIFVSRIMFDLYIS
-532 KRPADSAVSI
+532 KRPADKAVSI

>member
-1 VIVKGEYMNRNL
+1 MNRNL
-13 RWRVLLTLAVMVVAL
+13 RWRVLLTLVVLSVAVA
-28 CLVLPSVPGIKNTL
+28 LVLPSVPGIKNTL
-42 LGKILPDTAINL
+42 LGRLLPDTAISL

-78 STMGQDIKASA
+78 ASQGQDLRVSA
-89 REEDLAVLKPTALPG
+89 REENLAVLKPTPLPG
-104 TRLEAVLVG
+104 PRLEAVLVG
-113 SARQEAFEKLL
+113 ADKQEALEALL
-124 GKQFPNLRIDGKET
+124 KKQFPNLKIDGKET
-138 LPEDRVKYVLSMTPD
+138 LPEDRVKYLLSMTPD

-196 PGLNDPERAIAVIGK
+196 PGLHDPDRAIGIIGK

-217 KVVDDSVDP
+217 KIVDDTVDAASVQ
-226 ESAKQGLLGP
+226 QGLLGP
-236 GRELGVMTQRGPNN
+236 GRELSVMKQRGPSNTMVDV
-250 AAAELPIVLKKEAV
+250 PIVLKKEAV
-264 MTGEHITDARATI
+264 LTGENITDARATI
-277 EQNNNQFAVSMTF
+277 EQNNNQFSVSLTF
-290 NARGARVFERV
+290 NARGAKLFERV

-317 CYSAPVIQDKIAGG
+317 VYSAPVIQDKISGG
-331 KAQITGNFSQEEARD
+331 KAQITGRFSQEEARD

-355 LPAPVTV
+355 LPAPVNV

-379 GIMATG
+379 GMLATG
-385 IAALAIVLFMAV
+385 IAALAIILFMAV
-397 YYKTAGLF
+397 YYSTAGLF
-405 ANTVLML
+405 ADFVLLL

-417 LAGLAAFGATLT
+417 MAGLAAFGATLT

-438 TIVMAVDANVLIYE
+438 TIAMAVDANVLIYE
-452 RIREELRHGLVASEA
+452 RIREELRKGARASEA
-467 VHKGYD
+467 VDKGYAK
-473 RATLTILDSNTTN
+473 ATLTILDSNTTN
-486 VLVAIILY
+486 VIVAIILY

-507 LVLGIVMSMFT
+507 LVLGIIMSMFT

-532 KRPADSAVSI
+532 KRSADAPVSI